1 MRLKL
6 HWAPT
11 SPYVRKVMVAAH
23 ELGLADRLDLIRTT
37 PANVVA
43 DVAAENPL
51 GQIPTLVLPDG
62 TAIFD
67 SLVIVEYLNAL
78 AGGGLVPD
86 AGPRRW
92 QTLTLHALGH
102 GVIDAANRR
111 VTELRRPPAEISRRL
126 LDMKHAEIGR
136 ALDAIEHA
144 PPETGR
150 VDVAT
155 IAIAVGLG
163 YLDYRF
169 EQEPWRDGRPAL
181 AGWYAAFA
189 SRPSMGATMPTA

>member
-1 MRLKL
+1 
-6 HWAPT
+6 
-11 SPYVRKVMVAAH
+11 
-23 ELGLADRLDLIRTT
+23 
-37 PANVVA
+37 
-43 DVAAENPL
+43 
-51 GQIPTLVLPDG
+51 
-62 TAIFD
+62 
-67 SLVIVEYLNAL
+67 LNAL
-78 AGGGLVPD
+78 ASGNLVPD

-144 PPETGR
+144 PPATGR

-155 IAIAVGLG
+155 ITIAVGLG

-189 SRPSMGATMPTA
+189 DRPSMRSTSPAA